1 MELNPLVQKCNQ
13 TLCQGAQGKAPP
25 GQGRT
30 ISDTELHS
38 PWVLTWGLLFA
49 EACEGW
55 GKKWTGGDELQ
66 WRISHQLANHV
77 H

>member
-1 MELNPLVQKCNQ
+1 MELNPLVQKCSQ
-13 TLCQGAQGKAPP
+13 TPCQGSQGKAPP
-25 GQGRT
+25 GQGRHRGSFT
-30 ISDTELHS
+30 VGFI
-38 PWVLTWGLLFA
+38 WGLLFA

>member
-1 MELNPLVQKCNQ
+1 MSGFPGKGTSWTGQNYLRHRGSF
-13 TLCQGAQGKAPP
+13 TLGF
-25 GQGRT
+25 
-30 ISDTELHS
+30 I
-38 PWVLTWGLLFA
+38 WGLLFA
-49 EACEGW
+49 EACEDW